1 MEIHSGH
8 TGRDGDG
15 LKVFASIEQREA
27 AHLFESVRERDAADG
42 RICIKNSSCRVADLR
57 DVPATQRCG
66 HDHVSLAAIVS
77 KDADIA
83 VRGDLVGVIALD
95 FVRRCIFNDHFG
107 AFRIER
113 ALRHFQIIVQ
123 NDRGIIHLNGNG
135 IFIVH
140 GSSDLTIRA
149 PGFHAVRIHC
159 TVLCS
164 QCQDTVR
171 YFQFAAQP
179 ETVLVIIDLISG
191 VHRRDRAVFHN
202 QIAVFRDQRMHA
214 ALVVVLVQASD
225 RKGGVLDAGCAANPD
240 CVVCGVQIQL
250 RVGNFQ
256 RSSRF
261 DASSSAFNR
270 QPRLVLDRQRAQQIN
285 AARIRCDLQHRARK
299 GQLSGLCG
307 NTSCQN
313 SHRSIIGIPAVPFQS
328 RIARDGQCILRF
340 DDGTGLFGIRHGS
353 LDGTVQGQGLAVRVI
368 HCPGRCPRRVFQNVL
383 AIRAGNGL
391 AADRKRI
398 IFHIGVASA
407 ANGTVRADDAH
418 TNRQVMGID
427 RQRVP
432 LCLRPLKLDLFQIC
446 APKYKG
452 RIQICHTGRNGDALQ
467 FQASKKS
474 QRFYA
479 RHFIRNHH
487 TGQAIARVE

>member
-8 TGRDGDG
+8 TGRDGNG

-42 RICIKNSSCRVADLR
+42 RICIKNRSCRVADLR

-95 FVRRCIFNDHFG
+95 FVRRCVFNDHFG

-123 NDRGIIHLNGNG
+123 NDRGTIHLNGNV
-135 IFIVH
+135 IFIV
-140 GSSDLTIRA
+140 
-149 PGFHAVRIHC
+149 HAVRIHC
-159 TVLCS
+159 TILCS

-179 ETVLVIIDLISG
+179 ETVLVIIAFISKI
-191 VHRRDRAVFHN
+191 HRRDRAVFHN
-202 QIAVFRDQRMHA
+202 QIAVFRDQRMHT
-214 ALVVVLVQASD
+214 ALVVVLVQAVD
-225 RKGGVLDAGCAANPD
+225 RKGRVLDAGRAADPN
-240 CVVCGVQIQL
+240 CVVRGVQIQL

-256 RSSRF
+256 RSSILNTNT
-261 DASSSAFNR
+261 DSSAFDG
-270 QPRLVLDRQRAQQIN
+270 QPRLVLDRQRAHEQIN

-313 SHRSIIGIPAVPFQS
+313 SDRSIIGIPAVPFQG

-340 DDGTGLFGIRHGS
+340 DDGTGLFGIRRGS
-353 LDGTVQGQGLAVRVI
+353 L
-368 HCPGRCPRRVFQNVL
+368 
-383 AIRAGNGL
+383 NGL

-427 RQRVP
+427 RQRIP

-452 RIQICHTGRNGDALQ
+452 RIQSCHTGRNGDALQ

-474 QRFYA
+474 QRSYA

>member
-1 MEIHSGH
+1 M
-8 TGRDGDG
+8 
-15 LKVFASIEQREA
+15 
-27 AHLFESVRERDAADG
+27 
-42 RICIKNSSCRVADLR
+42 
-57 DVPATQRCG
+57 
-66 HDHVSLAAIVS
+66 
-77 KDADIA
+77 
-83 VRGDLVGVIALD
+83 
-95 FVRRCIFNDHFG
+95 FNDHFG

-123 NDRGIIHLNGNG
+123 NDRGIIHLNGNV

-159 TVLCS
+159 TILCS

-179 ETVLVIIDLISG
+179 ETVLVIIAFISKI
-191 VHRRDRAVFHN
+191 HRRDRAVFHN
-202 QIAVFRDQRMHA
+202 QIAVFRDQRMHT
-214 ALVVVLVQASD
+214 ALVVVLVQAVD
-225 RKGGVLDAGCAANPD
+225 RKGRVLDAGRAADPN
-240 CVVCGVQIQL
+240 CVVRGVQIQL

-256 RSSRF
+256 RSSILNTNT
-261 DASSSAFNR
+261 DSSAFDG
-270 QPRLVLDRQRAQQIN
+270 QPRLVLDRQRAHEQIN

-313 SHRSIIGIPAVPFQS
+313 SDRSIIGIPAVPFQG

-340 DDGTGLFGIRHGS
+340 DDGTGLFGIRRGS

-427 RQRVP
+427 RQRIP

-452 RIQICHTGRNGDALQ
+452 RIQSCHTGRNGDALQ

-474 QRFYA
+474 QRSYA

>member
-1 MEIHSGH
+1 M
-8 TGRDGDG
+8 
-15 LKVFASIEQREA
+15 
-27 AHLFESVRERDAADG
+27 
-42 RICIKNSSCRVADLR
+42 
-57 DVPATQRCG
+57 
-66 HDHVSLAAIVS
+66 
-77 KDADIA
+77 
-83 VRGDLVGVIALD
+83 
-95 FVRRCIFNDHFG
+95 
-107 AFRIER
+107 
-113 ALRHFQIIVQ
+113 Q
-123 NDRGIIHLNGNG
+123 NDRGIIHLNGNV

-159 TVLCS
+159 TILCS

-179 ETVLVIIDLISG
+179 ETVLVIIAFISKI
-191 VHRRDRAVFHN
+191 HRRDRAVFHN
-202 QIAVFRDQRMHA
+202 QIAVFRDQRMHT
-214 ALVVVLVQASD
+214 ALVVVLVQAVD
-225 RKGGVLDAGCAANPD
+225 RKGRVLDAGRAADPN
-240 CVVCGVQIQL
+240 CVVRGVQIQL

-256 RSSRF
+256 RSSILNTNT
-261 DASSSAFNR
+261 DSSAFDG
-270 QPRLVLDRQRAQQIN
+270 QPRLVLDRQRAHEQIN

-313 SHRSIIGIPAVPFQS
+313 SDRSIIGIPAVPFQG

-340 DDGTGLFGIRHGS
+340 DDGTGLFGIRRGS

-452 RIQICHTGRNGDALQ
+452 RIQSCHTGRNGDALQ

>member
-1 MEIHSGH
+1 
-8 TGRDGDG
+8 
-15 LKVFASIEQREA
+15 
-27 AHLFESVRERDAADG
+27 
-42 RICIKNSSCRVADLR
+42 
-57 DVPATQRCG
+57 
-66 HDHVSLAAIVS
+66 
-77 KDADIA
+77 
-83 VRGDLVGVIALD
+83 
-95 FVRRCIFNDHFG
+95 
-107 AFRIER
+107 
-113 ALRHFQIIVQ
+113 
-123 NDRGIIHLNGNG
+123 
-135 IFIVH
+135 
-140 GSSDLTIRA
+140 
-149 PGFHAVRIHC
+149 
-159 TVLCS
+159 
-164 QCQDTVR
+164 
-171 YFQFAAQP
+171 
-179 ETVLVIIDLISG
+179 LVIIAFISKI
-191 VHRRDRAVFHN
+191 HRRDRAVFHN
-202 QIAVFRDQRMHA
+202 QIAVFRDQRMHT
-214 ALVVVLVQASD
+214 ALVVVLVQAVD
-225 RKGGVLDAGCAANPD
+225 RKGRVLDAGRAADPN
-240 CVVCGVQIQL
+240 CVVRGVQIQL

-256 RSSRF
+256 RSSILNTNT
-261 DASSSAFNR
+261 DSSAFDG
-270 QPRLVLDRQRAQQIN
+270 QPRLVLDRQRAHEQIN

-313 SHRSIIGIPAVPFQS
+313 SDRSIIGIPAVPFQG

-340 DDGTGLFGIRHGS
+340 DDGTGLFGIRRGS

-427 RQRVP
+427 RQRIP

-452 RIQICHTGRNGDALQ
+452 RIQSCHTGRNGDALQ

-474 QRFYA
+474 QRSYA